1 MTTQVITVFRS
12 ALDESIEV
20 SDMGQAVALY
30 EAHPTDSRYSQWVDT
45 YKLVEVTQ

>member
-1 MTTQVITVFRS
+1 MIQVITIFRS

-30 EAHPTDSRYSQWVDT
+30 EANPTDARYAQWVDT
-45 YKLVEVTQ
+45 YKLVEVV